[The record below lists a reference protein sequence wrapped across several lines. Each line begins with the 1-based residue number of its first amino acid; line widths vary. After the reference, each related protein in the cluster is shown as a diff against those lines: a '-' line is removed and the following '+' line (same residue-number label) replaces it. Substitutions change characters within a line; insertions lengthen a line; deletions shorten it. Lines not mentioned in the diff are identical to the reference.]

1 MADQRPD
8 ADADDSRDAARSLRP
23 GLDFAALRRWPD
35 VEADNLFAYDAA
47 DKLLL
52 DTADSL
58 VAGLAGSQIAVVND
72 HYGAL
77 TLALAAAGKQGIRV
91 LQDAL
96 SSERALDNNASRL
109 GLSGYSHRPLEPA
122 AFDGVRLVLLQLPRS
137 LDALEEIAG
146 CVAAAASEDVMM
158 LAGGRVKHMSTAMNS
173 VLAASFSSVTAGL
186 ARQKARILTASGP
199 LPSVGARFPRTE
211 EHDVGLPVPLRLVAF
226 GGTFGGPKL
235 DPGTR
240 FLLPLLADARKAGRA
255 VDLGCGNGTIAA
267 YLALA
272 RGGLRVLAMDQS
284 ASAVRSARATAEANA
299 VADRV
304 EVRRDDALSSLPAA
318 SEQLVVLNP
327 PFHIGNTV
335 HAGIALKLFADAGRV
350 LAPGG
355 ELWTVWNSHL
365 AYKPALNRLVGP
377 TRQVARNPKFT
388 VTVSTRA

>member
-1 MADQRPD
+1 LAEHR
-8 ADADDSRDAARSLRP
+8 DDDGTLRP
-23 GLDFAALRRWPD
+23 TFDFAELRRWPD
-35 VEADNLFAYDAA
+35 VEADNLFAHDAA
-47 DKLLL
+47 DKLML
-52 DTADSL
+52 DTARPL
-58 VAGLAGSQIAVVND
+58 LAGLEGSRIAVIND

-77 TLALAAAGKQGIRV
+77 TLALTGAGMQGVRV
-91 LQDAL
+91 VQDAL

-109 GLSGYSHRPLEPA
+109 GMAGYHHHLLEPA
-122 AFDGVRLVLLQLPRS
+122 AFVGVRLVLLQLPRS
-137 LDALEEIAG
+137 LDALEEIAS
-146 CVAAAASEDVMM
+146 CIAAAAAPDVTV

-173 VLAASFSSVTAGL
+173 VLATSFSSVTAGL

-199 LPSVGARFPRTE
+199 LPSVGGRFPRAE
-211 EHDVGLPVPLRLVAF
+211 EHDVGLPRPLRLVAF

-240 FLLPLLADARKAGRA
+240 FLLPLLAGARQADRA

-272 RGGLRVLAMDQS
+272 RGGMRVLALDQS
-284 ASAVRSARATAEANA
+284 ASAVGSARATAEANA
-299 VADRV
+299 IADRV
-304 EVRRDDALSSLPAA
+304 EVRRDDALSSLPAG
-318 SEQLVVLNP
+318 SEQLIVLNP

-365 AYKPALNRLVGP
+365 AYKPALHRLVGP

-388 VTVSTRA
+388 VTVSTRD